1 MVDEQ
6 TTTSEMH
13 LTGDVPMADRAI
25 KLEGI
30 FNLRDLGGLKTEN
43 DAQVLPGLIFRGDS
57 LHALT
62 ESDRKVLLD
71 DLHIKTIID
80 LRTAEESDGD
90 GLQDQ
95 RAFPGLEVHN
105 FSIVPEGRI
114 GREPFPS
121 SDPEKLAARYLEN
134 LEEGRDAIRDSLSV
148 IAESAQHKRPT
159 IFHCA
164 AGRDRTG
171 LLAGVL
177 LSLADVRDDEII
189 ADYVASNRNAD
200 QVTARL
206 LGNPLYS
213 NSDAPDGDD
222 PVLLRADTMKIF
234 LDLLRSRFG
243 GTEAWALGNG
253 TSTETIT
260 TLKTELLVKS

>member
-1 MVDEQ
+1 M
-6 TTTSEMH
+6 
-13 LTGDVPMADRAI
+13 PDRTI

-43 DAQVLPGLIFRGDS
+43 STYVLPGLIYRGDS
-57 LHALT
+57 LDTLS
-62 ESDRKVLLD
+62 ENDRKVLLG
-71 DLHIKTIID
+71 DLRIETIID
-80 LRTAEESDGD
+80 LRTAEEAGGD
-90 GLQDQ
+90 GLKDH

-121 SDPEKLAARYLEN
+121 ADPEKLAERYLEN
-134 LEEGRDAIRDSLSV
+134 LEEGRDAIRDSLTV
-148 IAESAQHKRPT
+148 IAESARERKPT

-171 LLAGVL
+171 LLAAIL
-177 LSLADVRDDEII
+177 LSLAKVRDDEII
-189 ADYVASNRNAD
+189 ADYVASNQNAD

-213 NSDAPDGDD
+213 NSDAPDGDK
-222 PVLLRADTMKIF
+222 PVLLSADTMEIF
-234 LDLLRSRFG
+234 LDLVRTRLG
-243 GTEAWALGNG
+243 GTEAWAL
-253 TSTETIT
+253 STGIAPEALS
-260 TLKTELLVKS
+260 TLRTDLLFKD